1 MTQASSL
8 SAHDCLDMSVNTPI
22 SQSKAAK
29 KVIFALV
36 LVVVCVTAPVAI
48 VFHFQWQ
55 GAATV
60 SVCAAMACIVSGIQA
75 GWRVA
80 FWCVVIGLSTC
91 TFLAA
96 LFPGNPWWGAFVLG
110 VVAYLVGRSAAR
122 GLSSALLMVPIALG
136 FQIAQPPE
144 VTVGIPEP
152 LFLGLLVLVTAIFST
167 AVVFVVSR
175 TRPTSNSLTPVTAVR
190 ASYFALALGPFVAI
204 ATWFV
209 VDLNLGH
216 AGAWMILTILV
227 IFKPF
232 IQDGIQKAASRTLGT
247 IGGFVI
253 AIVVAQFSSSEIV
266 YYVVGAAAM
275 ITALAVVLLGH
286 PYWQYAIALTT
297 AIVMIEGATD
307 LVRTAETRL
316 AATLIGVA
324 VSMIV
329 MLVLRPYAAK
339 ASRKYGQTHY

>member
-1 MTQASSL
+1 
-8 SAHDCLDMSVNTPI
+8 MSVSTHI
-22 SQSKAAK
+22 SKSNAAK
-29 KVIFALV
+29 KVVFALV

-48 VFHFQWQ
+48 VLHFQWQ

-60 SVCAAMACIVSGIQA
+60 SICASMACIVAGMQA

-80 FWCVVIGLSTC
+80 FWYVVIGLSAC

-96 LFPGNPWWGAFVLG
+96 LFPGNPWWGALILG
-110 VVAYLVGRSAAR
+110 AVAYFVGRSAAR
-122 GLSSALLMVPIALG
+122 GLSSALLMLPIALG

-144 VTVGIPEP
+144 VTVGIAEP
-152 LFLGLLVLVTAIFST
+152 VFLGLLVLATSIFST
-167 AVVFVVSR
+167 AVVYFVSR
-175 TRPTSNSLTPVTAVR
+175 ARPTPSNLTPINAVR

-204 ATWFV
+204 ATWLV

-232 IQDGIQKAASRTLGT
+232 IQDGIQKAISRTFGT

-253 AIVVAQFSSSEIV
+253 AMVVAQLSSSEIV
-266 YYVVGAAAM
+266 FYVVGAAAM
-275 ITALAVVLLGH
+275 ITALAVMLLGR

-316 AATLIGVA
+316 AATLIGA
-324 VSMIV
+324 AASLIV
-329 MLVLRPYAAK
+329 MLVLRPYVAK
-339 ASRKYGQTHY
+339 ASGKHGLTHY